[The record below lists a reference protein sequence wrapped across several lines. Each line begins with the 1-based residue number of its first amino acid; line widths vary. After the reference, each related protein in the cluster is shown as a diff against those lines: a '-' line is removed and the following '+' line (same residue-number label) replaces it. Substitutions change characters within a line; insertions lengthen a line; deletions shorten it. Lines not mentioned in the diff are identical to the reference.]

1 MDNDLWT
8 TYQEKIRRAKSRE
21 TNNLHSHFVTTKEK
35 IGDFQVVPITLERFA
50 LLSIDEV
57 WNSADPSIP
66 VLRALWILSPDFST
80 DPIKAKIFIEEN
92 RLIKWKDYQKEIRD
106 YIDDAFL
113 LAPASSKKEENTSSR
128 EWISSVVDTFAS
140 EYGWEESTILQTPLP
155 RLFLYLRRIR
165 ERITGNPVKFN
176 SEADRLQAEFMQ
188 RMNERN

>member
-35 IGDFQVVPITLERFA
+35 IGDFEVVPITLERFA

-80 DPIKAKIFIEEN
+80 DPIKAKSLLRKIDRSSGRDTKRKF
-92 RLIKWKDYQKEIRD
+92 EI
-106 YIDDAFL
+106 ISTTLFCSL
-113 LAPASSKKEENTSSR
+113 LPLQRRKKALHQGNGFRALWTPSRASTGGKNQPSFKLHFPDSFF
-128 EWISSVVDTFAS
+128 TF
-140 EYGWEESTILQTPLP
+140 EG
-155 RLFLYLRRIR
+155 
-165 ERITGNPVKFN
+165 
-176 SEADRLQAEFMQ
+176 
-188 RMNERN
+188 